1 MKVKYIGREPTHR
14 DRLYGSGV
22 FWSGPGDV
30 QEVEEE
36 IAARMLKR
44 HPDQYALVSGA
55 TDTGQKQA
63 QEGEQPES
71 GEEDGEGAEDL
82 VIEIRGEFYPVRKL
96 SRDVLAE
103 YAEQRHGVKLDKR
116 RSAQSLAAE
125 IRRLETGG

>member
-36 IAARMLKR
+36 IAERMLKR
-44 HPDQYALVSGA
+44 HPDQYALISGA
-55 TDTGQKQA
+55 TDAGHKPA
-63 QEGEQPES
+63 QEPEG
-71 GEEDGEGAEDL
+71 GEEDGGGEEDL
-82 VIEIRGEFYPVRKL
+82 MVEVRGEFYPLRKL

-116 RSAQSLAAE
+116 RSAQSLAEE
-125 IRRLETGG
+125 IRRLETEG

>member
-36 IAARMLKR
+36 IAERMLKR

-55 TDTGQKQA
+55 TDAGQKQA
-63 QEGEQPES
+63 QEPEG
-71 GEEDGEGAEDL
+71 GEEDGGGEEDL
-82 VIEIRGEFYPVRKL
+82 MVEVRGEFYPLRKL

>member
-36 IAARMLKR
+36 IAERMLKR
-44 HPDQYALVSGA
+44 HPDQYALISGV
-55 TDTGQKQA
+55 TDAGQKPA
-63 QEGEQPES
+63 QEPES
-71 GEEDGEGAEDL
+71 GEEDGGGEEDL
-82 VIEIRGEFYPVRKL
+82 MVEVRGEFYPLRKL

-116 RSAQSLAAE
+116 RSAQSLAEE
-125 IRRLETGG
+125 IRRLETEG